1 MKVTNEYIP
10 NMKIFQPEL
19 NKIYDD
25 QTEKVSETNQ
35 GGFGEFLKAELDKVN
50 EKQIQSDNTLEGYIN
65 GERSLHEVILESEEA
80 KLSLEL
86 AIQVRN
92 KLVAAYDEF
101 NKMQL

>member
-19 NKIYDD
+19 NKIYGD
-25 QTEKVSETNQ
+25 QTEETNETGQ

-50 EKQIQSDNTLEGYIN
+50 EKQIQSDKTLEGYIN
-65 GERSLHEVILESEEA
+65 GERGLHEVVLDSEEA